1 MENEKKKLKT
11 MIISMSIVICMF
23 VLAGIVLTF
32 VLKARQ
38 SDLSSLNSQ
47 KTQLEQEYSEA
58 KEQDGYYYKSEDSNE
73 YTDDYK
79 NDHAKYDDDYGKDGD
94 KIIEIQQ

>member
-47 KTQLEQEYSEA
+47 KTQLEQQYNDA
-58 KEQDGYYYKSEDSNE
+58 KQQDKYYYESEDSEE
-73 YTDDYK
+73 YTDEYK
-79 NDHAKYDDDYGKDGD
+79 EDHAKYDDDKGHDGD

>member
-32 VLKARQ
+32 VLKAKQ
-38 SDLSSLNSQ
+38 NDLSSLNSQ
-47 KTQLEQEYSEA
+47 KTQLEQQYDDA
-58 KEQDGYYYKSEDSNE
+58 KQQDNYYYKSEDSEE
-73 YTDDYK
+73 YSDNYK
-79 NDHAKYDDDYGKDGD
+79 NDHAKYDDDKGHDGD
-94 KIIEIQQ
+94 KIIKTQ